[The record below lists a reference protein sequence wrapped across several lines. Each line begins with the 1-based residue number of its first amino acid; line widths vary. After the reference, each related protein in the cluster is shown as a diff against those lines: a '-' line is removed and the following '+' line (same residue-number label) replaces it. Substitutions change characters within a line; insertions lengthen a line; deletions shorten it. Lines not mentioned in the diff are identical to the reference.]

1 MCEPSS
7 RNSFRPLLATTTT
20 TTTTDNNQQML
31 NNNDQAE
38 TAAPP
43 PAYAEAISDQPP
55 RYELE
60 VWDPVP
66 DSDSNSD
73 SDINSN
79 EADAGNNDEPMVS
92 WLEHRFTVSSE
103 SGNASDGPDSDSDSD
118 SENGDDSGRENES
131 VTRETWQQQCR
142 DLQAECDEAKERFMA
157 AAVARQDLQ
166 RQQIEALR
174 QRRELLQL
182 LLRRIENRSA
192 AAASDAA
199 APASGGM
206 SPWKKSVLYLVAG
219 YFVSVVVVRFFLR
232 VK

>member
-20 TTTTDNNQQML
+20 TTTTTTDNNQQML
-31 NNNDQAE
+31 NNDQAE

-43 PAYAEAISDQPP
+43 PAYTEAISDQPP
-55 RYELE
+55 RYEAE

-66 DSDSNSD
+66 DSD

-79 EADAGNNDEPMVS
+79 EADAGNNDEPIVS
-92 WLEHRFTVSSE
+92 WLEHRFTVSSD
-103 SGNASDGPDSDSDSD
+103 SGNTSDGPDSDSDSD

-131 VTRETWQQQCR
+131 VITETWQQQCR
-142 DLQAECDEAKERFMA
+142 ALRAECDEAKERFMA

-182 LLRRIENRSA
+182 LLRQVENRSA